1 MPIRFRLPP
10 DAAERVSFTYSPLFE
25 AVLSLHVLAEPKHHP
40 LQHGWMRAMRR
51 LPASLKREIAAHSF
65 LYRGT
70 IADCFLPADAA
81 QYVDFETEL
90 RRLRT
95 LPAGVLAYELTRPL
109 YDHGGRRPRRVRL
122 QDEAVRRGVLGG
134 ARRLGSGAE
143 RVARTLLE
151 DPPAVAESVA
161 SMLEAYWEA
170 AFAEEWAR
178 VEPLLAAAVEE
189 AGRDIARGGL
199 YPFVRS
205 LAPQLRIDEP
215 AGEFG
220 IDVPHDHAVEVST
233 RRPLA
238 LVPSWFVWPHVLV
251 NCDEPW
257 PLSLAYGAP
266 AVRGQARRRLPPAEL
281 RSLLNSLADG
291 TRLTALR
298 LIAERPRSTQELAP
312 LVGLTEA
319 GLSKHLRVL
328 ADAGVLT
335 RRREGYYVL
344 YSLVPQRLDDV
355 SDALRAF
362 VAADAELEPTMR

>member
-1 MPIRFRLPP
+1 MAIRFRIPP
-10 DAAERVSFTYSPLFE
+10 DAAERVSFSYSPLSE

-40 LQHGWMRAMRR
+40 LQHGWVRAMRR
-51 LPASLKREIAAHSF
+51 LPASLKREIGAHSF
-65 LYRGT
+65 LYGRT
-70 IADCFLPADAA
+70 IADCFSAADTPEYA
-81 QYVDFETEL
+81 DFETEV
-90 RRLRT
+90 RRFRD
-95 LPAGVLAYELTRPL
+95 LPADVLAYELTRPL
-109 YDHGGRRPRRVRL
+109 YDHGGRTPRIAPLDDDV
-122 QDEAVRRGVLGG
+122 VRRTILAG
-134 ARRLGSGAE
+134 ARSRGQGAE
-143 RVARTLLE
+143 RVVRTLLD
-151 DPPAVAESVA
+151 DPRVVADRA
-161 SMLEAYWEA
+161 AAMLEAYWET
-170 AFAEEWAR
+170 AFAEEWR
-178 VEPLLAAAVEE
+178 RIEPLLAAAVEE
-189 AGRDIARGGL
+189 AGRDIGRRGL
-199 YPFVRS
+199 YPFIRS
-205 LAPQLRIDEP
+205 LAPQLRVDQT

-220 IDVPHDHAVEVST
+220 IDVPHDHDVDVGQGST
-233 RRPLA
+233 LV
-238 LVPSWFVWPHVLV
+238 LVPSWFVWPHVFV

-281 RSLLNSLADG
+281 RSLLSSLADG

>member
-1 MPIRFRLPP
+1 MPIRFSMPP
-10 DAAERVSFTYSPLFE
+10 DAAERISFTYSPLFE

-40 LQHGWMRAMRR
+40 LQHGWVRAMRR
-51 LPASLKREIAAHSF
+51 LPASLRRDIAAHSF

-70 IADCFLPADAA
+70 IADCFLPTDTPQYADF
-81 QYVDFETEL
+81 QTEV
-90 RRLRT
+90 RRLRG
-95 LPAGVLAYELTRPL
+95 LPEGLLAYELTRPL
-109 YDHGGRRPRRVRL
+109 HNHGGKAPRRARL
-122 QDEAVRRGVLGG
+122 DDDMVRRAVLGG
-134 ARRLGSGAE
+134 ARRLGHGAE
-143 RVARTLLE
+143 RIARTLLD
-151 DPPAVAESVA
+151 DPRAVAASAA

-170 AFAEEWAR
+170 AFADEWAR
-178 VEPLLAAAVEE
+178 IEPQLAAAVEE
-189 AGRDIARGGL
+189 AGRDIARDGL

-205 LAPQLRIDEP
+205 LAPQLRVNEA
-215 AGEFG
+215 AGNFG
-220 IDVPHDHAVEVST
+220 IDVPHDHTVEVST

-266 AVRGQARRRLPPAEL
+266 AVRGQARRRLPPEEL
-281 RSLLNSLADG
+281 RLLLIALADG

-328 ADAGVLT
+328 AQAGVLT

-344 YSLVPQRLDDV
+344 YSLAPERLDDV

-362 VAADAELEPTMR
+362 IAP

>member
-1 MPIRFRLPP
+1 LAIRFRLPP
-10 DAAERVSFTYSPLFE
+10 DAVERISFTYSPLFE

-40 LQHGWMRAMRR
+40 LQHGYVRAMRK
-51 LPASLKREIAAHSF
+51 LSPALKREITAHAF

-70 IADCFLPADAA
+70 IADCFLPTDAP
-81 QYVDFETEL
+81 QYADFETEL
-90 RRLRT
+90 QRLRT
-95 LPAGVLAYELTRPL
+95 LPVNVLAYELSRPL
-109 YDHGGRRPRRVRL
+109 YDWGGKRPRRARL
-122 QDEAVRRGVLGG
+122 DDEEVRRTIVGG
-134 ARRLGSGAE
+134 ARVLGRGGE

-151 DPPAVAESVA
+151 DPRSVAESA
-161 SMLEAYWEA
+161 SRLLEAYWEA
-170 AFAEEWAR
+170 AFAQEWER

-189 AGRDIARGGL
+189 AGRDIARIGL
-199 YPFVRS
+199 YPFLRT
-205 LAPQLRIDEP
+205 LAPQLRIDGL
-215 AGEFG
+215 AAEFG
-220 IDVPHDHAVEVST
+220 IDVPHDHVVDVST
-233 RRPLA
+233 RRRLA

-266 AVRGQARRRLPPAEL
+266 AVRGEARRRLPPEEL
-281 RSLLNSLADG
+281 RGLLSSLADG

-319 GLSKHLRVL
+319 GLSKHLRVMHE
-328 ADAGVLT
+328 AGVLN

-362 VAADAELEPTMR
+362 VAA